1 MSKKHVNT
9 FFFARKKISDPKIRT
24 SPLSSPLLQSS
35 FPVLLFKFL
44 KNIILIYFKINQ
56 YISGRRTRFAYFK
69 S

>member
-9 FFFARKKISDPKIRT
+9 FFFARKKISNPKIMI

-35 FPVLLFKFL
+35 FSVLLFKFL
-44 KNIILIYFKINQ
+44 KNIILIYFKVIR
-56 YISGRRTRFAYFK
+56 YVSGRRTRFAYFK